1 MKRGLLPSS
10 YIKLVSFGITVFDA
24 LFTVTRYW
32 RESATAKPSPLQ
44 FYCQSLPLSCIVKE
58 RELLFWRKIM
68 CSDNIVLAALSRG
81 VTSTSDA
88 IGSLFGITTLQ
99 STSASAP
106 TGLHLSSE
114 TLTAAKFRWGHP
126 LRGR

>member
-24 LFTVTRYW
+24 LFTCYW
-32 RESATAKPSPLQ
+32 RESAKPSPLQ

-106 TGLHLSSE
+106 TGLHL
-114 TLTAAKFRWGHP
+114 RP
-126 LRGR
+126 